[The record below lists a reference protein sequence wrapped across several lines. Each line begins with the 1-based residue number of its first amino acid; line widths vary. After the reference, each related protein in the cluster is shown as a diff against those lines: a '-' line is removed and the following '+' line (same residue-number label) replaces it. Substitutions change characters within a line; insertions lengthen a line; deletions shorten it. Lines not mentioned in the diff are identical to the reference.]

1 MCFDW
6 THITALCTAQQYLD
20 RCCWQSG
27 LLFSV
32 WLLLH
37 IHSEIQ
43 DRKSENDDEK
53 KKKKRISCVTNSQS
67 SNQKLMG
74 SFKAESYFCSGHKFL
89 TSAVYFI
96 YLVKLYMC
104 VCDGALLYNDVGEV
118 TLL

>member
-53 KKKKRISCVTNSQS
+53 KIRISCVTNSQS